1 MDENDIIDLDA
12 LGDGSGGEVSSIE
25 DLLLFDREGSL
36 RGGFDYLDLDA
47 VALPNRSTGLSL
59 NESGARTQG
68 NKDASPTGNS
78 SAAGH
83 ATTVPDDTSSIDA
96 ALNAKIAVEAGL
108 TARAP
113 QSSETQADEED
124 TAATPAAAAAAGTDG
139 DADVVAPV
147 EGSDD
152 GIDPLGDQAD
162 GELAGAG
169 FGDFLAED
177 ETASSTKEEDS
188 RSITEPEQESDTP
201 VALADEPAD
210 TVSSS
215 TDEPEA
221 ADGSSDAIS
230 SPIDPSTA
238 TDTFSA
244 TETATDDGIEA
255 PPLADRDIVQDQPN
269 SAPQTEPTNL
279 DQRRG
284 VDEADIAGSQVPDS
298 QGPGSYGSVNPE
310 TSADAEDDQESAWQ
324 APLLDDSDGSDA
336 IVISDEETATPEAP
350 VVDPSLWS
358 TSTTIDE
365 DGTLLIARS
374 MLMDGA
380 TELIGSVDGRWV
392 SAEADVATAA
402 DQFSNLTTTAV
413 DSLSS
418 AGEPYQMS
426 SISELLSELTDE
438 GGLNAIGQ
446 QLSAAQTSLAR
457 AEARLGALGE
467 QPGPDTIRFEN
478 LSADQGTLT
487 DNGDG
492 TWYFTPDSNWNGAL
506 DISYDAIYG
515 QYVSPEILG
524 VNVSA
529 INDAATVE
537 TTLATMNEDGT
548 LTITQS
554 MLLEGSADVDGDSLS
569 AVNLTTNQGT
579 LTDNGDGTWSF
590 APAADF
596 NGSVDFSYD
605 VSDGTTTAANTLG
618 VTVAAVNDAA
628 TVETTSAAM
637 NEDGTLT
644 ITQSMLLQG
653 SADVDGDS
661 LTAVN
666 LSTDQGTVADNGDGT
681 WSFSP
686 AADWSGSLAFSYD
699 VSDGTTMAA
708 NTLTVAV
715 TGVADAP
722 TVSASDTLT
731 GRGSAGT
738 LEFDLDVASTLTD
751 NDGSETL
758 SITVANVPAGVT
770 LSAGTDN
777 GDGTWGL
784 ASGDLDDLTLT
795 APSSVTADFSLSIT
809 ATASEAGGDTSTTTT
824 SLDIALGHGTTL
836 SGGASDDILTG
847 GDLNDTLTGGDG
859 ADRLEGGAGLD
870 YLGGGAGDDIAVGG
884 AGNDYLEGGA
894 GSDYLVGDAA
904 PPVMYVLD
912 AGSDSILKVSF
923 GGRVSE
929 VAISENEITDL
940 TGKSDADMEN
950 RGIAVDGDGNLFFT
964 DAKSDSILMKP
975 ADGGDLQ
982 VISSKSDIKSL
993 TGEKSADPKALAVGA
1008 DGKVYVSDDYS
1019 DSILR
1024 VDPTTGTTTIAVD
1037 EDTLEDLPG
1046 IDSIDLD
1053 GGLVASPDGR
1063 IFVASDGSPQAIF
1076 AIDTA
1081 TGDASV
1087 LASSTPFSDLQVF
1100 MTLAPNGDLIVA
1112 DDGADTIY
1120 RVDTETGDVSTFLS
1134 ESDIEAITGEADLE
1148 GGISF
1153 DAEGNFYLA
1162 EENGDDIFVW
1172 SGYDEDTGTVDAS
1185 TGTEFISET
1194 GLETAISGD
1203 ADLEGGIAFAP
1214 DTTSTV
1220 VGNDSLFGGAG
1231 DDVLLGGAG
1240 DDYLDGGADSD
1251 VLQGGSGN
1259 DQLVFDSADAVIDGG
1274 TDFDA
1279 LIFDAADE
1287 DIDFSDFDDIV
1298 TNIELIDITG
1308 SGDNAI
1314 TIDYGDVKN
1323 VTDADN
1329 ELTIVGNTGDT
1340 VKLEGDWEV
1349 AGHSES
1355 GGDSYT
1361 TYVQNDATVIIHDD
1375 ITLG

>member
-12 LGDGSGGEVSSIE
+12 LGDGSGGDVLLLE

-36 RGGFDYLDLDA
+36 RSGFDYLDLDA
-47 VALPNRSTGLSL
+47 VALPNRSTGLNL

-68 NKDASPTGNS
+68 NKDASSTGNS
-78 SAAGH
+78 SAAGQ

-108 TARAP
+108 TARSP
-113 QSSETQADEED
+113 QSSKSPADEED
-124 TAATPAAAAAAGTDG
+124 TAAAPVAAADAVD
-139 DADVVAPV
+139 DADVPVSVA
-147 EGSDD
+147 GSDD
-152 GIDPLGDQAD
+152 GVDALDD
-162 GELAGAG
+162 GAGGEIAGAG

-177 ETASSTKEEDS
+177 EATPSASEEDN
-188 RSITEPEQESDTP
+188 RSITEPEPESDAP
-201 VALADEPAD
+201 APLADEPAD

-215 TDEPEA
+215 TDEAEG
-221 ADGSSDAIS
+221 ADGSSGTIS
-230 SPIDPSTA
+230 SLIDPGTA
-238 TDTFSA
+238 TDTATIA
-244 TETATDDGIEA
+244 TETATDDAIEA
-255 PPLADRDIVQDQPN
+255 PPLADRDLARDQPE
-269 SAPQTEPTNL
+269 SAPQSGTTNL

-284 VDEADIAGSQVPDS
+284 SGEAES
-298 QGPGSYGSVNPE
+298 PGSYGPGSNGTVNPD
-310 TSADAEDDQESAWQ
+310 TSADTADDQAPVWQ
-324 APLLDDSDGSDA
+324 APPPDDSDSSDDV
-336 IVISDEETATPEAP
+336 VISDEETATPEAP

-365 DGTLLIARS
+365 DGTLMITRS
-374 MLMDGA
+374 LLLDGA
-380 TELIGSVDGRWV
+380 TDLIGSVEERWV
-392 SAEADVATAA
+392 TAEADVATAA
-402 DQFSNLTTTAV
+402 AQFSSLTTAAV
-413 DSLSS
+413 NSLSDIGAS
-418 AGEPYQMS
+418 YRMS
-426 SISELLSELTDE
+426 SVSEMLQELTDE
-438 GGLNAIGQ
+438 GGLNIIGQ

-457 AEARLGALGE
+457 AEARLSALGE
-467 QPGPDTIRFEN
+467 QPSVDSIRFEN
-478 LSADQGTLT
+478 LSANQGTLT

-506 DISYDAIYG
+506 DISYDAFYG
-515 QYVSPEILG
+515 QYTSPEILG
-524 VNVSA
+524 VTVA
-529 INDAATVE
+529 AVNDAATVE
-537 TTLATMNEDGT
+537 TTSATMNEDGT

-554 MLLEGSADVDGDSLS
+554 MLLEGSADVDGDSLT
-569 AVNLTTNQGT
+569 AVNLSTGQGT

-590 APAADF
+590 APD
-596 NGSVDFSYD
+596 
-605 VSDGTTTAANTLG
+605 
-618 VTVAAVNDAA
+618 
-628 TVETTSAAM
+628 
-637 NEDGTLT
+637 
-644 ITQSMLLQG
+644 
-653 SADVDGDS
+653 
-661 LTAVN
+661 
-666 LSTDQGTVADNGDGT
+666 
-681 WSFSP
+681 
-686 AADWSGSLAFSYD
+686 ADWSGSLAFSYD
-699 VSDGTTMAA
+699 VSDGTTTTA
-708 NTLTVAV
+708 NSLTVAV

-722 TVSASDTLT
+722 TLSASDTLT

-738 LEFDLDVASTLTD
+738 TDFDLDVASALTD
-751 NDGSETL
+751 TDGSETL
-758 SITVANVPAGVT
+758 SITIADVPAGVS
-770 LSAGTDN
+770 LSAGTNN
-777 GDGTWGL
+777 GDGTWSL
-784 ASGDLDDLTLT
+784 ASGDLDGLTLT

-809 ATASEAGGDTSTTTT
+809 ATATEASGDTSTTTT

-836 SGGASDDILTG
+836 AGGASDDILVG
-847 GDLNDTLTGGDG
+847 GHLNDTLTGGDG
-859 ADRLEGGAGLD
+859 TDRLEGSAGLD

-894 GSDYLVGDAA
+894 GSDYLVGDMA
-904 PPVMYVLD
+904 PPAMYVLD
-912 AGSDSILKVSF
+912 AGSDSILKVTF

-929 VAISENEITDL
+929 VAISEDEITDV
-940 TGKSDADMEN
+940 TGKSDADLEN
-950 RGIAVDGDGNLFFT
+950 RGISVDGDGNLFFS

-982 VISSKSDIKSL
+982 VISSKNEIKNL
-993 TGEKSADPKALAVGA
+993 TGEKGADPKALAVGA
-1008 DGKVYVSDDYS
+1008 DGKVYVSDDKS
-1019 DSILR
+1019 DSILSI
-1024 VDPTTGTTTIAVD
+1024 DPATGTTAIAVD
-1037 EDTLEDLPG
+1037 KDTLKDLPG

-1063 IFVASDGSPQAIF
+1063 IFAASDGVPQAIF

-1087 LASSTPFSDLQVF
+1087 LASGTPFSDLQVF

-1112 DDGADTIY
+1112 DDGTDTIY

-1153 DAEGNFYLA
+1153 DVDGNFYLA
-1162 EENGDDIFVW
+1162 EEDGDDIFIW
-1172 SGYDEDTGTVDAS
+1172 SGYDEDTGTIDAA
-1185 TGTEFISET
+1185 TGTDYISAS
-1194 GLETAISGD
+1194 GLETATARD
-1203 ADLEGGIAFAP
+1203 VDLEGGIAFAP

-1240 DDYLDGGADSD
+1240 DDYLDGGTDSD
-1251 VLQGGSGN
+1251 VLRGGTGD

-1274 TDFDA
+1274 ADFDA

-1287 DIDFSDFDDIV
+1287 DLDFSDFDDIV
-1298 TNIELIDITG
+1298 TNIEQIDITG

-1314 TIDYGDVKN
+1314 TIDYGNVKD

-1329 ELTIVGNTGDT
+1329 ELTIVGNAGDT
-1340 VKLEGDWEV
+1340 VNLEGDWQV